1 MYARSRARASIR
13 RNPLRRHTC
22 AACPMNSSPGV
33 TKWQPS
39 RVKETSM
46 TKLWQK
52 GYHLHEQVER
62 FEAAQNS
69 ELDVR
74 LIRQDVWGSLAHIA
88 MLEKIG
94 VLAEPE
100 HRVLKEALCSILQME
115 AAHEF
120 SITLA
125 DEDVHTRI
133 ENYLVEAAGAAG
145 KKIHLARSRNDQV
158 LVDLR
163 LYGKEQLHHVA
174 AGLCDLCAALLE
186 LAGTHTDTPMPG
198 YTHMQRAMLSSVGLW
213 AASFAEALLDDEQ
226 LLSAAYVL
234 NDQSPLGS
242 AAGYGVPIAI
252 DRQYCADLLGFSRVQ
267 NNVIYVQNSRG
278 KIEAAIVQALMQIM
292 LDLSKL
298 AQDILLFTTVE
309 YGFFQMPQELCTGS
323 SIMPQKRNLGVMEL
337 VRARTQTMLALQQQ
351 ILGIV
356 SGLPSGY
363 NMDYQETK
371 RPFMEALDLVQESL
385 EICTL
390 VVSKLEV
397 NVEHLMAACTFE
409 LFAADRA
416 YELASVAKVPFRDAY
431 RIVGEEVTEQLDRN
445 MPLPVESQQ
454 QLSKRLSARNHLGG
468 AGNLGLVAIN
478 DQLEQVKSQWEERTE
493 TFTKTIETLV
503 GTASEEY

>member
-1 MYARSRARASIR
+1 
-13 RNPLRRHTC
+13 
-22 AACPMNSSPGV
+22 
-33 TKWQPS
+33 
-39 RVKETSM
+39 M

-52 GYHLHEQVER
+52 GYQLNEQVER

-69 ELDVR
+69 LLDAR
-74 LIRQDVWGSLAHIA
+74 LIRHDVWGSLAHAA
-88 MLEKIG
+88 MLAKIG
-94 VLAEPE
+94 VLTEQE
-100 HRVLKEALCSILQME
+100 HRVLKDTLCSILQLE
-115 AAHEF
+115 ASHEF
-120 SITLA
+120 IVTVA
-125 DEDVHTRI
+125 DEDVHTGV
-133 ENYLVEAAGAAG
+133 ENYLAATAGAAG
-145 KKIHLARSRNDQV
+145 KKIHMARSRNDQV

-163 LYGKEQLHHVA
+163 LYGKEQLHSVA
-174 AGLCDLCAALLE
+174 AGLCDLCSALLE
-186 LAGTHTDTPMPG
+186 LAGAHISTPMPG

-226 LLSAAYVL
+226 LLSAAYKL

-267 NNVIYVQNSRG
+267 NNVIYAQNSRG
-278 KIEAAIVQALMQIM
+278 KIEAAIVQALAQIM

-309 YGFFQMPQELCTGS
+309 YGFFHVPQELCTGS

-371 RPFMEALDLVQESL
+371 RPFIEALDLVQDSL
-385 EICTL
+385 EICAL
-390 VVSKLEV
+390 VASSLGV
-397 NVEHLMAACTFE
+397 NAARLAAACTFE

-416 YELASVAKVPFRDAY
+416 YELATEARLPFRDAY
-431 RIVGEEVTEQLDRN
+431 RIVGAEVTAQLDRHL
-445 MPLPVESQQ
+445 PLPVESQE
-454 QLSKRLSARNHLGG
+454 QLAERLAARSHLGG
-468 AGNLGLVAIN
+468 AGNLGLAQAQERLAEARVEW
-478 DQLEQVKSQWEERTE
+478 EQRKE
-493 TFTKTIETLV
+493 TFTAAIQKLV
-503 GTASEEY
+503 GNEG

>member
-1 MYARSRARASIR
+1 
-13 RNPLRRHTC
+13 
-22 AACPMNSSPGV
+22 
-33 TKWQPS
+33 
-39 RVKETSM
+39 M

-52 GYHLHEQVER
+52 GYQLNDQVER

-69 ELDVR
+69 LLDAR
-74 LIRQDVWGSLAHIA
+74 LIRHDVWGSLAHIA
-88 MLEKIG
+88 MLTKI
-94 VLAEPE
+94 VVVTEAE
-100 HRVLKEALCSILQME
+100 HSVLKDARCNILEFEAKH
-115 AAHEF
+115 AF
-120 SITLA
+120 NVTLE
-125 DEDVHTRI
+125 DEDVHTCV
-133 ENYLVEAAGAAG
+133 ENFLATNAGAVG
-145 KKIHLARSRNDQV
+145 KKIHMARSRNDQV

-163 LYGKEQLHHVA
+163 LYGKEQMHNVMTR
-174 AGLCDLCAALLE
+174 LCNLCLALIE
-186 LAGTHTDTPMPG
+186 LADTHAGVPMPG

-213 AASFAEALLDDEQ
+213 ASSFAEALLDDEK
-226 LLSAAYVL
+226 LLSAAYQL

-242 AAGYGVPIAI
+242 AAGYGVPIDI
-252 DRQYCADLLGFSRVQ
+252 DRQYSSDLLGFSHVQ

-278 KIEAAIVQALMQIM
+278 KIEAAIVQALAQIM

-309 YGFFQMPQELCTGS
+309 YGFFQVAQELCTGS
-323 SIMPQKRNLGVMEL
+323 SIMPQKRNLGIMEL

-371 RPFMEALDLVQESL
+371 RPFMEALNLVQASL

-390 VVSKLEV
+390 VVSSLGV
-397 NVEHLMAACTFE
+397 NTERLTAACTFE

-416 YELASVAKVPFRDAY
+416 YELTAAAGLPFRDAY
-431 RIVGEEVTEQLDRN
+431 RIVGAEVTAQLDRN

-468 AGNLGLVAIN
+468 AGNLGLAAIN
-478 DQLEQVKSQWEERTE
+478 NQLEQVKSQWEERTE

>member
-1 MYARSRARASIR
+1 
-13 RNPLRRHTC
+13 
-22 AACPMNSSPGV
+22 
-33 TKWQPS
+33 
-39 RVKETSM
+39 M

-52 GYHLHEQVER
+52 GYHLNEQVEH

-69 ELDVR
+69 ILDAR
-74 LIRQDVWGSLAHIA
+74 LIRHDVWGSLAHVA
-88 MLEKIG
+88 MLAKIA
-94 VLAEPE
+94 VLTEEE
-100 HRVLKEALCSILQME
+100 HRVLKDALCNILQLE

-120 SITLA
+120 TVTLA
-125 DEDVHTRI
+125 DEDVHTRV
-133 ENYLVEAAGAAG
+133 ENYLVTVAGAAG
-145 KKIHLARSRNDQV
+145 KKIHMARSRNDQV

-163 LYGKEQLHHVA
+163 LYGKEQLHNVA
-174 AGLCDLCAALLE
+174 AKLCDLCAALLA
-186 LAGTHTDTPMPG
+186 LAGAHIDTPMPG

-226 LLSAAYVL
+226 LLSAAYSL

-278 KIEAAIVQALMQIM
+278 KIEAAIVQALVQIM

-298 AQDILLFTTVE
+298 AQDILLFSTVE
-309 YGFFQMPQELCTGS
+309 YGFFQVPQELCTGS

-337 VRARTQTMLALQQQ
+337 VRARTQTVLALQQQ

-371 RPFMEALDLVQESL
+371 RPFMEALDVVQESL

-390 VVSKLEV
+390 VVSALGV
-397 NVEHLMAACTFE
+397 NTERLTTACTFE

-416 YELASVAKVPFRDAY
+416 YELASAAKLPFRDAY
-431 RIVGEEVTEQLDRN
+431 RIVGAEVTAQLDRHAQ
-445 MPLPVESQQ
+445 LPVESQE
-454 QLSKRLSARNHLGG
+454 QLVKRLAARSHLGG
-468 AGNLGLVAIN
+468 AGNLRLAQVHNQLDQTEAIW
-478 DQLEQVKSQWEERTE
+478 EQRVE
-493 TFTKTIETLV
+493 TFAAAIEKLV
-503 GTASEEY
+503 ESETMA

>member
-1 MYARSRARASIR
+1 
-13 RNPLRRHTC
+13 
-22 AACPMNSSPGV
+22 
-33 TKWQPS
+33 
-39 RVKETSM
+39 M

-52 GYHLHEQVER
+52 SYRLNEQVER

-69 ELDVR
+69 ALDARLVR
-74 LIRQDVWGSLAHIA
+74 HDVWGSLAHAA
-88 MLEKIG
+88 MLAKIG
-94 VLAEPE
+94 VLNTEE
-100 HRVLKEALCSILQME
+100 HSALKSALREILALEATGQ
-115 AAHEF
+115 F
-120 SITLA
+120 TITLN
-125 DEDVHTRI
+125 DEDVHTRV
-133 ENYLVEAAGAAG
+133 ENYLAETAGVAG
-145 KKIHLARSRNDQV
+145 KKIHMARSRNDQV

-163 LYGKEQLHHVA
+163 LYAKEQLHEVA
-174 AGLCDLCAALLE
+174 TEMGDLCATLWQVASE
-186 LAGTHTDTPMPG
+186 HADVPMPG

-252 DRQYCADLLGFSRVQ
+252 DRQYTADQLGFARVQ

-278 KIEAAIVQALMQIM
+278 KVEAAIVQALAQIM

-298 AQDILLFTTVE
+298 AQDILLFATAE
-309 YGFFQMPQELCTGS
+309 YGFFQAPQELCTGS

-371 RPFMEALDLVQESL
+371 RPFMEALDIARASL
-385 EICTL
+385 AICTL
-390 VVSKLEV
+390 VVGSLKV
-397 NVEHLMAACTFE
+397 NIERLVAACTFE

-416 YELASVAKVPFRDAY
+416 YELTSSAKLPFRDAY
-431 RIVGEEVTEQLDRN
+431 RIVGAEVTAQLDRHAT
-445 MPLPVESQQ
+445 PPPESRE
-454 QLSKRLSARNHLGG
+454 QLIERLKARSHLGG
-468 AGNLGLVAIN
+468 AGNLGLEELHSRI
-478 DQLEQVKSQWEERTE
+478 EQAEATWEERAE
-493 TFTKTIETLV
+493 TFKTTIQALV
-503 GTASEEY
+503 Q